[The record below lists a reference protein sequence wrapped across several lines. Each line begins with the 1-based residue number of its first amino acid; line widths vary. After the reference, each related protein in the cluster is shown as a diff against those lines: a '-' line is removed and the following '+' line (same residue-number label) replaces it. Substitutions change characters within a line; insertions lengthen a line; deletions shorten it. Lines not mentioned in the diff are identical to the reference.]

1 MIVPI
6 FCFLAYLIGAI
17 PFGVLIGKWTRGID
31 IREHGSGNIGAANA
45 FRILGPG
52 PAILVLLA
60 DGMKGIAP
68 VVLFRTFCKDPGLLP
83 LGEVL
88 AGFFAIIGHNYSLF
102 LGFGGGKGIA
112 TSAGVFLCLSW
123 KATLAG
129 FGVWALV
136 TGVSRVTALG
146 SISAA
151 LILPV
156 SAWFFQAP
164 PETVVFAVA
173 ACGLAV
179 YKHRPNIKRLLEG
192 KELKV

>member
-68 VVLFRTFCKDPGLLP
+68 VVLFRTFCKNPGL
-83 LGEVL
+83 
-88 AGFFAIIGHNYSLF
+88 
-102 LGFGGGKGIA
+102 
-112 TSAGVFLCLSW
+112 VFLCLSW